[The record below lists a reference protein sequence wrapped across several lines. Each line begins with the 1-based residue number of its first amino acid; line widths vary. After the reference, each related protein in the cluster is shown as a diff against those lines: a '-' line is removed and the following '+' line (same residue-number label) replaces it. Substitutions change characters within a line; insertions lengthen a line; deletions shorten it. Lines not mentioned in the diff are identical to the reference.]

1 MICDHELSM
10 MHLCREEK
18 PALLQEQEAPQQV
31 RTNPFQDQA
40 VTLDVVELQFLE

>member
-18 PALLQEQEAPQQV
+18 PVLLQEAPKQV
-31 RTNPFQDQA
+31 RSNKFQDQA
-40 VTLDVVELQFLE
+40 VTLDVVGLQLLE